1 MSHAADDRSG
11 EASIPEDARRRPPAA
26 SLMASDL
33 ATIVFLLLT
42 VMMLFFASVTI
53 YVAQPLDTGTRLALT
68 AIIGGI
74 PATLLAFRVWSL
86 IMLARRGVEV
96 VAYAAGGPYPS
107 PGDKIGWIQEYGY
120 EWLGKQLRVEVKA
133 YFAVSA
139 RRFGRR
145 ALILVD
151 PRRPQ
156 RAVVIADATKPAGK
170 PIRWRGLQPRAVLFG
185 VLSFVALS
193 ALYFGTVGGVLG
205 DAALV
210 PRPIHVAI
218 GVALCFLAGYVA
230 AAIAGDRPLA
240 HASALAVAGVLL
252 GLTAGGLE
260 PMDAMYFLMTVA
272 GGFVASLADRSALDR
287 ERRRGAVTPTS

>member
-1 MSHAADDRSG
+1 MSHAADGLSG
-11 EASIPEDARRRPPAA
+11 EASIPEDARRRHSAA

-33 ATIVFLLLT
+33 ATIVFGLLT

-96 VAYAAGGPYPS
+96 FAYAAGGPYPA
-107 PGDKIGWIQEYGY
+107 PGEKIGWIQEYGY

-145 ALILVD
+145 AVILVD

-156 RAVVIADATKPAGK
+156 RAVVIADATKPPGK
-170 PIRWRGLQPRAVLFG
+170 PIRWLGLQPHAVLFG
-185 VLSFVALS
+185 VLSFIALS
-193 ALYFGTVGGVLG
+193 ALYFGTVGNVVG
-205 DAALV
+205 DEALV
-210 PRPIHVAI
+210 PRPIHIAVGVAI
-218 GVALCFLAGYVA
+218 CFLVGYFA
-230 AAIAGDRPLA
+230 AAIAGERHLA
-240 HASALAVAGVLL
+240 HASVLGVGELLQALAGSA
-252 GLTAGGLE
+252 LE
-260 PMDAMYFLMTVA
+260 PVDALYFSVTVA
-272 GGFVASLADRSALDR
+272 GGFVAYLADRSALDR